1 LSRKAILKSSSLLVG
16 YSMLSR
22 VLGLIRESVKAAFLG
37 TTALSDAFTVAFL
50 IPNLLRRLFAEGTTS
65 AAFIPTLKGYL
76 SKNNK
81 KETAE
86 FLSAALTF
94 SVTIFTLTVI
104 AGIFTSGIFV
114 NIFGPEFDTQTADE
128 AVFLTQIMFPY
139 LGFISVAAFIQGIL
153 NSAGIFGPSG
163 FTSVLFNLAFI
174 AAAFVLSPFTANPAR
189 AISIGVTIG
198 GMIQMG
204 FQIPYLLKTGMR
216 FSFSNFRTAFT
227 HPGVKKVM
235 RLISPTLLG
244 MGAYQINII
253 ATTRI
258 ANKAGE
264 GVVSSLQFS
273 NRLEELIL
281 GVFVISLST
290 VILPEFSTDAKEG
303 RWDNFNKNLVFGI
316 KLTAMISLPAMVFTL
331 LMRNEI
337 VSLLFKFGKFDD
349 ESVRITAYALMFH
362 ISGLFFIAV
371 TRILFPAFY
380 AQEDTVSPT
389 IAGVVSVIV
398 NIIAA
403 LMLVDS
409 MKGGGVALAS
419 TISAF
424 VSTVLLVL
432 MLKKGGKIDL
442 KGITNAFIYSF
453 RFFIISAVCILPVFF
468 LKKGIYNIFGKY
480 TVFKG
485 LWNRIVTELIPFS
498 VITVIFGV
506 TLFTVLI
513 VIKDE
518 NVTYLSDKIARKL
531 KWKK

>member
-1 LSRKAILKSSSLLVG
+1 MSRQAILKSSSLLVG

-22 VLGLIRESVKAAFLG
+22 VLGLIRESIKAAFLG

-76 SKNNK
+76 AKNDK
-81 KETAE
+81 KAIAE
-86 FLSAALTF
+86 FLSATLTF
-94 SVTIFTLTVI
+94 SVTIFTVTVL
-104 AGIFTSGIFV
+104 AGIWTSGVFV
-114 NIFGPEFDTQTADE
+114 DIFGPNFDKQTAEE
-128 AVFLTQIMFPY
+128 ATFLTQIMFPY

-153 NSAGIFGPSG
+153 NSVGIFGPSG
-163 FTSVLFNLAFI
+163 FTSVLFNLVFI
-174 AAAFVLSPFTANPAR
+174 ASAFVLSPFTANPAR
-189 AISIGVTIG
+189 AISIGVTVG
-198 GMIQMG
+198 GIVQMA
-204 FQIPYLLKTGMR
+204 FQVPYLLKTGLR
-216 FSFSNFRTAFT
+216 FSFSGFKTAFT
-227 HPGVKKVM
+227 HPGVRKVM

-258 ANKAGE
+258 ANRAGE

-290 VILPEFSTDAKEG
+290 VILPEFSTDVKEG

-316 KLTAMISLPAMVFTL
+316 KLTAMISIPAMIFTL
-331 LMRNEI
+331 LMKSEI
-337 VSLLFKFGKFDD
+337 VSLLFKFGRFD
-349 ESVRITAYALMFH
+349 ENSVKMTAYALTFH

-403 LMLVDS
+403 LLLVDS

-424 VSTVLLVL
+424 VSTVLLL
-432 MLKKGGKIDL
+432 IMLRKGGKIDL
-442 KGITNAFIYSF
+442 
-453 RFFIISAVCILPVFF
+453 SAVFGAFSYSLRFLFISIACGLPVFF
-468 LKKGIYNIFGKY
+468 LKGKVYGLLSGYATGGFSAKIMTEFIPFTMITAIFG
-480 TVFKG
+480 
-485 LWNRIVTELIPFS
+485 
-498 VITVIFGV
+498 IT
-506 TLFTVLI
+506 LMTVLI
-513 VIKDE
+513 LIKDE
-518 NVTYLSDKIARKL
+518 NVMYIYDKIGRKL

>member
-1 LSRKAILKSSSLLVG
+1 MSRQAILKSSSLLVG
-16 YSMLSR
+16 YTMISR
-22 VLGLIRESVKAAFLG
+22 ILGLVRESVKAAFLG

-50 IPNLLRRLFAEGTTS
+50 IPNLLRRLFAEGTIS

-76 SKNNK
+76 AKDDK
-81 KETAE
+81 KETAQ
-86 FLSAALTF
+86 FLSATLTF

-104 AGIFTSGIFV
+104 AGIVTSGIFV
-114 NIFGPEFDTQTADE
+114 DIFGPEFDQQTSEE

-153 NSAGIFGPSG
+153 NSLKIFGPSG
-163 FTSVLFNLAFI
+163 FTPILFNISFI
-174 AAAFVLSPFTANPAR
+174 AAAFILSPFTANPAR
-189 AISIGVTIG
+189 AIAIGVTAG
-198 GMIQMG
+198 GIIQML
-204 FQIPYLLKTGMR
+204 FQVPFLLKTGLR
-216 FSFSNFRTAFT
+216 FTFSGFRDAFT
-227 HPGVKKVM
+227 HPGVRKVM

-258 ANKAGE
+258 ANRAGE

-303 RWDNFNKNLVFGI
+303 RWDSFNKNLVFGI
-316 KLTAMISLPAMVFTL
+316 KLTAMISIPAMVFTL
-331 LMRNEI
+331 LMKSEI

-349 ESVRITAYALMFH
+349 ESVRLTSYALMFH

-403 LMLVDS
+403 LALVDS

-424 VSTVLLVL
+424 VSTVLLL
-432 MLKKGGKIDL
+432 IMLRKGGKIDL
-442 KGITNAFIYSF
+442 
-453 RFFIISAVCILPVFF
+453 SAVFGAFSYSLRFLFISIACGLPVFF
-468 LKKGIYNIFGKY
+468 LKETVYGLFSGYAGSGVSSKIVAEFIPFTMVTAIFG
-480 TVFKG
+480 
-485 LWNRIVTELIPFS
+485 
-498 VITVIFGV
+498 IT
-506 TLFTVLI
+506 LMTVLI
-513 VIKDE
+513 MIKDE
-518 NVTYLSDKIARKL
+518 NVMYIYDKIGRKL